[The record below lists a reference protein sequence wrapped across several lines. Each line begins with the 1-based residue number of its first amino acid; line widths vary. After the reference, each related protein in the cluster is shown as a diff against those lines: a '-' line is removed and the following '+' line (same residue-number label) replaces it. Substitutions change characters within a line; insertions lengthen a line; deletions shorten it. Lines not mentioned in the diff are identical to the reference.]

1 MGISNAGGMSKGA
14 GPIWPGNKPP
24 AGQPLKPAE
33 EAFEMHKEVSAPGT
47 KSTSAASKT
56 ADVSTPAQAQKAQ
69 ESGPITQISNLSVKD
84 ILQQLANIKVPVNDH
99 NQELALLM
107 AAHGIEISEDS
118 FAIINKLLKGNKS
131 KVAKESAILLVSK
144 GLGGDV
150 DDVGI
155 LNNLLSK
162 NSQVSDSLKNL
173 TQMQSNMMA
182 LLNNAVKDHPGL
194 HAFAAIFDDFNEQL
208 KKTKKISRS
217 NQLLA
222 NPSELLDDAM
232 TMQSFL
238 KGLNGKL
245 SMNSKIMS
253 AYLSELA
260 KLNQNL
266 MGQIILSQDSVK
278 QPLGLLES
286 YHYFQIPNPLAAQAV
301 IEMLLRKQARSKL
314 SRNKDEPN
322 ENNQEKI
329 IISMDT
335 ETMGTIT
342 VIVVVMGFK
351 VWCTIYSDQ
360 DSAIGHVNSFRNEL
374 SENLKKY
381 QYNLEEFKTSRK
393 KINIQKFIAPSQDIS
408 EVKRIQTEI

>member
-1 MGISNAGGMSKGA
+1 MSQGA
-14 GPIWPGNKPP
+14 GPIWPGGKPP

-47 KSTSAASKT
+47 NSTGAASK
-56 ADVSTPAQAQKAQ
+56 VSETSAQSQAQKAQ
-69 ESGPITQISNLSVKD
+69 EAAPTTQITKLSVKD

-118 FAIINKLLKGNKS
+118 FGLINKLLKGKKS
-131 KVAKESAILLVSK
+131 KAAKESAILLVSK
-144 GLGGDV
+144 GLGEAA

-173 TQMQSNMMA
+173 AQMQGKMMSM
-182 LLNNAVKDHPGL
+182 LNNAIKDHPGL
-194 HAFAAIFDDFNEQL
+194 HSFAALFDDFNEQL
-208 KKTKKISRS
+208 KKTKKISKS
-217 NQLLA
+217 NQLLV
-222 NPSELLDDAM
+222 NPSELMDDAM
-232 TMQSFL
+232 AMQAFL
-238 KGLNGKL
+238 KGLGEKL
-245 SMNSKIMS
+245 NLNNK
-253 AYLSELA
+253 ALAKYLSELGR
-260 KLNQNL
+260 LNENL

-286 YHYFQIPNPLAAQAV
+286 FHYFQIPNPLSAQAV
-301 IEMLLRKQARSKL
+301 IEMLLRKQ
-314 SRNKDEPN
+314 SRTKKGKDKRNVEDN
-322 ENNQEKI
+322 EQEKI

-351 VWCTIYSDQ
+351 VWCTIYSDKE
-360 DSAIGHVNSFRNEL
+360 SAISHVNSFRSEL
-374 SENLKKY
+374 SDNLQKY
-381 QYNLEEFKTSRK
+381 QYSLEEFKTSRK

>member
-1 MGISNAGGMSKGA
+1 MSKGL
-14 GPIWPGNKPP
+14 GPIWPGGKPP
-24 AGQPLKPAE
+24 SSQSLKPAE

-47 KSTSAASKT
+47 KSASSSSKITETSTAVQSVKT
-56 ADVSTPAQAQKAQ
+56 QDSA
-69 ESGPITQISNLSVKD
+69 PITQISNLSVKD
-84 ILQQLANIKVPVNDH
+84 ILHQLANIKVPVNEH
-99 NQELALLM
+99 NQDLALLM
-107 AAHGIEISEDS
+107 AAHGIEISEES
-118 FAIINKLLKGNKS
+118 FALLNKLLKGNRS

-144 GLGGDV
+144 GLGEAV
-150 DDVGI
+150 EDVGI
-155 LNNLLSK
+155 LTHLLSK
-162 NSQVSDSLKNL
+162 NSTISQSLKNL
-173 TQMQSNMMA
+173 TQMQLTMMSI
-182 LLNNAVKDHPGL
+182 LNNAIKDHPGL
-194 HAFAAIFDDFNEQL
+194 HSLTALFDDFNEQL
-208 KKTKKISRS
+208 KKTKKINSS
-217 NQLLA
+217 NHLLA
-222 NPSELLDDAM
+222 NPSELLDDSMAM
-232 TMQSFL
+232 LSFL

-245 SMNSKIMS
+245 KMNSKEMV

-260 KLNQNL
+260 KLNENL
-266 MGQIILSQDSVK
+266 IGQIILSQDSVK

-301 IEMLLRKQARSKL
+301 IEMLLRKQARSK
-314 SRNKDEPN
+314 SSANKN
-322 ENNQEKI
+322 ERHETNQEKI

-360 DSAIGHVNSFRNEL
+360 DSAIGHVNSFRSEL

>member
-1 MGISNAGGMSKGA
+1 MSQGA
-14 GPIWPGNKPP
+14 GPIWPGGKPP
-24 AGQPLKPAE
+24 PGQPLKPAE

-47 KSTSAASKT
+47 KSTGAASK
-56 ADVSTPAQAQKAQ
+56 VSETSAQSQAQKAQ
-69 ESGPITQISNLSVKD
+69 EAAPTTQITKLSVKD

-118 FAIINKLLKGNKS
+118 FGLINKLLKGRKS
-131 KVAKESAILLVSK
+131 KAAKESAILLVSK
-144 GLGGDV
+144 GLGEAA

-162 NSQVSDSLKNL
+162 NSQVSDALKNL
-173 TQMQSNMMA
+173 AQMQGKMMSM
-182 LLNNAVKDHPGL
+182 LNNAIKDHPGL
-194 HAFAAIFDDFNEQL
+194 HSFAALFDDFNEQL
-208 KKTKKISRS
+208 KKTKKISKS
-217 NQLLA
+217 NQLLV
-222 NPSELLDDAM
+222 NPSELMDDAM
-232 TMQSFL
+232 AMQAFL
-238 KGLNGKL
+238 KGLGEKL
-245 SMNSKIMS
+245 NLNNK
-253 AYLSELA
+253 ALAKYLSELGR
-260 KLNQNL
+260 LNENL

-286 YHYFQIPNPLAAQAV
+286 FHYFQIPNPLSAQAV
-301 IEMLLRKQARSKL
+301 IEMLLRKQ
-314 SRNKDEPN
+314 SRTKKGKKKRNVEDN
-322 ENNQEKI
+322 EQEKI

-351 VWCTIYSDQ
+351 VWCTIYSDKE
-360 DSAIGHVNSFRNEL
+360 SAISHVNSFRSEL
-374 SENLKKY
+374 SDNLQKY
-381 QYNLEEFKTSRK
+381 QYSLEEFKTSRK